1 MGYSFIAN
9 VNYHESKGNEEP
21 RMFYREG
28 YVRFCANNFT
38 MKNMFESIH
47 LSNVRLQM
55 KYRKTRCS
63 NVPEEC
69 MWDYKE
75 LQNYLT

>member
-1 MGYSFIAN
+1 MQNI
-9 VNYHESKGNEEP
+9 H
-21 RMFYREG
+21 
-28 YVRFCANNFT
+28 
-38 MKNMFESIH
+38 ESIH

-55 KYRKTRCS
+55 KYRKTRHM

-75 LQNYLT
+75 LQNHLSYDTIIIIFYYTVYEI

>member
-1 MGYSFIAN
+1 MHNLVLYN
-9 VNYHESKGNEEP
+9 LCYNYV
-21 RMFYREG
+21 FFREG
-28 YVRFCANNFT
+28 YVRFCATSFS
-38 MKNMFESIH
+38 MKNMHESIH

-55 KYRKTRCS
+55 KYRKIRRP

-75 LQNYLT
+75 LQNHLE